1 MIALAVRISLK
12 LDTVKM
18 QRLIFTCLL
27 IVVISGLGFY
37 GFGLSSPEDTIGQLM
52 INAFKTVAYTISMFG
67 GGEKFD
73 TLMKVNGW
81 FANNVVWQII
91 YWLVHLLAV
100 FVTASA
106 VLITWGK
113 KLLSRIKLMIP
124 DKDLCI
130 LYCDNDRKID
140 YVAQLE
146 QKGYRILYIGEFSKE
161 LNNKLSEYRVG
172 FIADKQVKKD
182 GKWLK
187 PFLLLRKNTMNIQV
201 ICVSQDDS
209 KAVNFLRTLFDSFT
223 SLKVSTRNV
232 KAHILGKNVVD
243 YAFVSDLKDYEGYRY
258 ITEVYAIGEMAAHEL
273 VRKARPYETMKFDY
287 ETCKAQNDFNAMII
301 GFGDVGQDV
310 LRYLIRYS
318 QFLGSTFSAEVYD
331 VDIDNC
337 GGLFREMYSDMIER
351 YNVSFHSLNA
361 FGAQIYQNF
370 SEKHKL
376 NYIVACTGDDET
388 NRQIINNLQTYRQI
402 HGECFT
408 EKSVIACASKTRIE
422 VLFSDGHVEYMKTAD
437 IDDFI
442 DEKVNMTARHINDV
456 YYLSKAGYSQTELT
470 DLWYKK
476 DPIDRLSSVA
486 AAEYLD
492 TFFACSNSWGLS
504 RKELE
509 KKINDSLSKILP
521 ELEHMRWNAFE
532 STIGVSQMS
541 REEFQNNIDRCLKL
555 TEKAIESGSDE
566 DLSEAEKQFAITR
579 KDLGPYGLGGRHACL
594 ADWDELPELWKMYEP
609 MLTRYNELMSMH
621 GKKTTR
627 AVDFQML
634 DVKNIYHMLDVIDR

>member
-1 MIALAVRISLK
+1 
-12 LDTVKM
+12 
-18 QRLIFTCLL
+18 
-27 IVVISGLGFY
+27 
-37 GFGLSSPEDTIGQLM
+37 
-52 INAFKTVAYTISMFG
+52 
-67 GGEKFD
+67 
-73 TLMKVNGW
+73 
-81 FANNVVWQII
+81 
-91 YWLVHLLAV
+91 
-100 FVTASA
+100 
-106 VLITWGK
+106 
-113 KLLSRIKLMIP
+113 
-124 DKDLCI
+124 
-130 LYCDNDRKID
+130 
-140 YVAQLE
+140 
-146 QKGYRILYIGEFSKE
+146 
-161 LNNKLSEYRVG
+161 
-172 FIADKQVKKD
+172 
-182 GKWLK
+182 
-187 PFLLLRKNTMNIQV
+187 
-201 ICVSQDDS
+201 
-209 KAVNFLRTLFDSFT
+209 
-223 SLKVSTRNV
+223 
-232 KAHILGKNVVD
+232 
-243 YAFVSDLKDYEGYRY
+243 
-258 ITEVYAIGEMAAHEL
+258 
-273 VRKARPYETMKFDY
+273 
-287 ETCKAQNDFNAMII
+287 
-301 GFGDVGQDV
+301 
-310 LRYLIRYS
+310 
-318 QFLGSTFSAEVYD
+318 
-331 VDIDNC
+331 
-337 GGLFREMYSDMIER
+337 MYSDMIER

-492 TFFACSNSWGLS
+492 TFFACSNSWGLN

-555 TEKAIESGSDE
+555 TERAIESGSDG